1 MKRNKRS
8 FLLMLSAVLTGT
20 FICVFASAALSSCY
34 FPDREIDEKSTG
46 QALFIMDMQ
55 KDFTEE
61 TGRLPVDMAQAEG
74 VLANINDLILSSG
87 KQRMDV
93 IYIRN
98 EFPRRAFLANR
109 FRNFAAVE
117 GEEGSDFDDRLILSG
132 GPVFTKKKPDA
143 FSSEMLKNY
152 LKANGI
158 GVIYITGVYADQCV
172 LRTALRAVK
181 NGYRVICLED
191 SVAGKNGERVTRAVR
206 KMERAGISIMTTE
219 EILN

>member
-1 MKRNKRS
+1 MKRIKRS

-20 FICVFASAALSSCY
+20 IICVFASAALTSCY
-34 FPDREIDEKSTG
+34 FPAGEIDDKSQG
-46 QALFIMDMQ
+46 KALFVMDMQ

-61 TGRLPVDMAQAEG
+61 TGRLPVEMSQAEG
-74 VLANINDLILSSG
+74 ALTNINDLIQSSG

-109 FRNFAAVE
+109 FRNFAAVA
-117 GEEGSDFDDRLILSG
+117 GEEGSEFDDRLILSG
-132 GPVFTKKKPDA
+132 GPVFTKKHPDA
-143 FSSEMLKNY
+143 FSNGMLKNY

-158 GVIYITGVYADQCV
+158 GVIYITGVYTDQCV
-172 LRTALRAVK
+172 LRTALKAVK

-191 SVAGKNGERVTRAVR
+191 AVAGKNEKRVTRAVR
-206 KMERAGISIMTTE
+206 KMDRAGISIMTTD
-219 EILN
+219 EIVN